1 MATMILG
8 MSVST
13 FTTFHVLLSL
23 IGIASGFLV
32 LYGLLIGKRFDGA
45 TAIFLLTTVLT
56 SATGFL
62 FPFEHLLP
70 SHVVGIVSLVVLA
83 VAIIARY
90 PMHMLRAWRSTYVV
104 SAVLALYLNFFV
116 LIAQTFMKVPAV
128 HALAP
133 TQKEPP
139 FFIVQLVVMV
149 IFIGLGV
156 FAVKKFRLEPSTSA
170 PAWKSTKAS

>member
-1 MATMILG
+1 MVTMILG
-8 MSVST
+8 MTLST
-13 FTTFHVLLSL
+13 FTAFHVLLSL
-23 IGIASGFLV
+23 IGIGSGFLV
-32 LYGLLIGKRFDGA
+32 LYGLLVAKRFDGA

-70 SHVVGIVSLVVLA
+70 SHVLGIISLLALA

-90 PMHMLRAWRSTYVV
+90 PMHMVRAWRSTYVI

-116 LIAQTFMKVPAV
+116 LVAQTFMKVPVV
-128 HALAP
+128 HILAP

-149 IFIGLGV
+149 IFIVLGV
-156 FAVKKFRLEPSTSA
+156 FAVKKFRTETSA
-170 PAWKSTKAS
+170 SVPAWKST